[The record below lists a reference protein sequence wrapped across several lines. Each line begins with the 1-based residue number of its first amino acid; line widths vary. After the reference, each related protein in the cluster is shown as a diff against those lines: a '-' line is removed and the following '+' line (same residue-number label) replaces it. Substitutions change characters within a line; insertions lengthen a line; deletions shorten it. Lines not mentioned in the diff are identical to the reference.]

1 MFYERMG
8 DAIDYTPSESERQD
22 RYSDPVTRAVADHL
36 NINLRN
42 ATREERDYV
51 AQKTREVWSAYDRN
65 KAQQETENVE
75 VGQRSIRTFNAMMDK
90 LKGQGIVKPG
100 EDLLAKEKK
109 DPTFK
114 ALMKSEVKAIVLE
127 DNVGRREVTKSSF
140 DKLLG
145 DVASILE
152 RKGKQ

>member
-8 DAIDYTPSESERQD
+8 DAIAYTPSEAERQD

-42 ATREERDYV
+42 ATREERDFV
-51 AQKTREVWSAYDRN
+51 AQKTREVWAAYDRN
-65 KAQQETENVE
+65 KSLQEAENSE
-75 VGQRSIRTFNAMMDK
+75 VGRRSVQTFNAMLDK
-90 LKGQGIVKPG
+90 LKGQGILKPG

-109 DPTFK
+109 DPTFR

-127 DNVGRREVTKSSF
+127 DNVGRREVTRSSF
-140 DKLLG
+140 DNLLG

-152 RKGKQ
+152 RKGRQ